1 MIAWRTPMR
10 RLITSAT
17 GAMQLA
23 VHLAQEIT
31 CCPAGALI
39 HAVHL
44 AAERSGALQH
54 QVHAEL
60 RPGQSG
66 GILAG
71 VAPACPIVLTRI
83 SS

>member
-39 HAVHL
+39 HAVHHGRDGL
-44 AAERSGALQH
+44 GARRS
-54 QVHAEL
+54 
-60 RPGQSG
+60 
-66 GILAG
+66 
-71 VAPACPIVLTRI
+71 
-83 SS
+83 